1 MLCGEH
7 KPFALVINKSHNPS
21 SSRPIIESTCVSIR
35 HVDYLLSFLLLS
47 MYTVLIFLSCNG
59 NIALTCKS
67 MLLSDFQSQ
76 KTIEKQSAAT
86 SQRLPDLWRVS
97 LTRTLVNVKRS
108 SFMQMDAITFRVAQL
123 RAVMTSGWSAVS
135 SGGLVGRP
143 MSELFLILPSW

>member
-21 SSRPIIESTCVSIR
+21 SSRPIFESTCVSIR

-86 SQRLPDLWRVS
+86 SQRLPDLSRIS
-97 LTRTLVNVKRS
+97 LTRTLVPFFPPPAVGFCYLKGATRS
-108 SFMQMDAITFRVAQL
+108 PPVGCEFPEILKCVVDAARL
-123 RAVMTSGWSAVS
+123 R
-135 SGGLVGRP
+135 
-143 MSELFLILPSW
+143 